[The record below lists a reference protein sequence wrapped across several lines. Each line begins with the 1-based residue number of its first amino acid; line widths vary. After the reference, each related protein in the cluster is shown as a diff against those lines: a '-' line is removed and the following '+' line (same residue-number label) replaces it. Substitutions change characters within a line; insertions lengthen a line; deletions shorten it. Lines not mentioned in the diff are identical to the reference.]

1 MEGPITKYK
10 RHFTVKN
17 IEQFQYSLH
26 KENWNDVTK
35 SDEPNISFNIFM
47 DTFRYYFNTA
57 FPLKITHI
65 NNSAKNTW
73 ITKGII
79 ISRNKLRLLY
89 YIKSSINRSV
99 KFLKYIQTYQKIY
112 RKVIMEAKKSEADKI
127 ILSATNKN
135 KMLWKLVNKEIGNSQ
150 QRPNIIINTGDKI
163 ITNP

>member
-1 MEGPITKYK
+1 
-10 RHFTVKN
+10 
-17 IEQFQYSLH
+17 
-26 KENWNDVTK
+26 
-35 SDEPNISFNIFM
+35 M

-73 ITKGII
+73 ITKGTI
-79 ISRNKLRLLY
+79 ISRNKLCLLY
-89 YIKSSINRSV
+89 HIKSSIHLSV
-99 KFLKYIQTYQKIY
+99 KILKYIQTYQKIY
-112 RKVIMEAKKSEADKI
+112 RKVITEAKKSEAHKT

-135 KMLWKLVNKEIGNSQ
+135 KMLWKLVNKETGNSQ